1 MQAVNIKIR
10 NEWKYAITLY
20 VTQIFKTICE
30 YYFEL
35 DFFNVKVRKWRAE
48 AEPLQKFGW
57 AKKTGSAT
65 SGVWLWP
72 TLCLGHVSCAT
83 HHNRSARH
91 YGNLWKTHILLFSIF
106 TYVINHIKYCTRF
119 FVPFFV
125 PCEEQIVFYSIL
137 MEFSMLMGHQAK
149 DIVSRIQIPVTFNG
163 GWGLCFNN

>member
-20 VTQIFKTICE
+20 VTQIFKKNCE
-30 YYFEL
+30 FYFEL
-35 DFFNVKVRKWRAE
+35 DVKVGNWGLRQNRFNNSAGPKKPA
-48 AEPLQKFGW
+48 LQLR
-57 AKKTGSAT
+57 
-65 SGVWLWP
+65 GVWP
-72 TLCLGHVSCAT
+72 TLCPGHVSCAT